1 MITNDIRMRFSHP
14 PHPTSLD
21 FCSSQKK
28 PIKKTNSRGPSVS
41 GGGGS
46 APHLQAEKQK
56 MQPSTENLSKEEME
70 EFTFS
75 LQ

>member
-1 MITNDIRMRFSHP
+1 MITNDIRMCSTP
-14 PHPTSLD
+14 PHPPTTSD

-41 GGGGS
+41 R
-46 APHLQAEKQK
+46 QAGKARTQEEAEE
-56 MQPSTENLSKEEME
+56 TEEME
-70 EFTFS
+70 EHTFS